1 MAVGASRTIRLV
13 KVKLFWQSFAVQAL
27 GVAVLFG
34 ILVALPLDK
43 DFFEDWG
50 YVTGPLAWMLVTV
63 LSARVLP
70 IPAGIV
76 LFNALAGGV
85 AGFLVGL
92 VAGHAPGLV
101 ISLLVFA
108 ASCSGYDPELDDPGR
123 VQVNTTS
130 S

>member
-1 MAVGASRTIRLV
+1 
-13 KVKLFWQSFAVQAL
+13 VKLNLFWRSFAVQGLAVAL
-27 GVAVLFG
+27 LFG
-34 ILVALPLDK
+34 ILVALPLPK
-43 DFFEDWG
+43 HFFEDYG
-50 YVTGPLAWMLVTV
+50 YFTGPIAWILCTIV
-63 LSARVLP
+63 SARVLP

-85 AGFLVGL
+85 AGLLVGL

-101 ISLLVFA
+101 VSLLVFA

-123 VQVNTTS
+123 AQVKTTS

>member
-1 MAVGASRTIRLV
+1 
-13 KVKLFWQSFAVQAL
+13 VKLNLFWRSFAVQAL
-27 GVAVLFG
+27 GVVVLFG
-34 ILVALPLDK
+34 ILIALPLPK
-43 DFFEDWG
+43 DFFEDYG
-50 YVTGPLAWMLVTV
+50 YFTGPLAWIAVTIM
-63 LSARVLP
+63 SARVLP

-108 ASCSGYDPELDDPGR
+108 ASCSGYDPELDDDPATR
-123 VQVNTTS
+123 TQVKTTS